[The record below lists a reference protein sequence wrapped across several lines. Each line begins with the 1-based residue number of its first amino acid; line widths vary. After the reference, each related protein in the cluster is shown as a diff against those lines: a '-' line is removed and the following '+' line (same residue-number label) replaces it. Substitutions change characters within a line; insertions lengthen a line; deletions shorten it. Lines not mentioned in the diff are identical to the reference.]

1 LVRKTAA
8 ALAFAG
14 AAVLAGSLAALG
26 TRTRQPASQVPLP
39 LTNASF
45 SEAKWPFP
53 IDQWGIGRAFAC
65 AAADCGAKVEL
76 YVRPKIGF
84 CNCSTGVSDDAE
96 LERVADTELVSA
108 QAKPLGPGRPVK
120 IGWMDGRART
130 YRAGKSGLVSVAF
143 NDECD
148 VVVAVAATGTAE
160 PEAVAEG
167 VLRFLDS
174 RPMVLWA
181 KKELGL
187 EYVYREGWGAGP
199 NASAASN

>member
-1 LVRKTAA
+1 VRKTTA

-14 AAVLAGSLAALG
+14 IAVVACSLAALG
-26 TRTRQPASQVPLP
+26 MRAPQPALEAPLS
-39 LTNASF
+39 LTNANF

-53 IDQWGIGRAFAC
+53 IDQWGVGRAFVC
-65 AAADCGAKVEL
+65 APADCGARVEL

-108 QAKPLGPGRPVK
+108 QAKPLGPGRAIRV
-120 IGWMDGRART
+120 GWMDGRARA
-130 YRAGKSGLVSVAF
+130 YRAGKSGIVSVAF

-148 VVVAVAATGTAE
+148 VVVAVAATSAE
-160 PEAVAEG
+160 PEAVAAG
-167 VLRFLDS
+167 VLKFLGS

-199 NASAASN
+199 DAGAANN

>member
-1 LVRKTAA
+1 MRKTTA

-26 TRTRQPASQVPLP
+26 VRALPGEGPAPLP
-39 LTNASF
+39 AASF

-53 IDQWGIGRAFAC
+53 IDQWGIGRAFVC
-65 AAADCGAKVEL
+65 APADCGARVEL
-76 YVRPKIGF
+76 FVRPKIGF

-96 LERVADTELVSA
+96 LERVADTDLVSA
-108 QAKPLGPGRPVK
+108 QAKPLGAGRPIR
-120 IGWMDGRART
+120 IGWMDGRVRA
-130 YRAGKSGLVSVAF
+130 YRADKSGLVSVAF

-148 VVVAVAATGTAE
+148 VVVAVAATGAAE
-160 PEAVAEG
+160 PEAVAAG
-167 VLRFLDS
+167 VLKFLGS

-199 NASAASN
+199 NASAANN

>member
-1 LVRKTAA
+1 VRKTTV
-8 ALAFAG
+8 ALALAG
-14 AAVLAGSLAALG
+14 AVLAGSLATFGMRAP
-26 TRTRQPASQVPLP
+26 QPAAEAPLP
-39 LTNASF
+39 LTTASF

-53 IDQWGIGRAFAC
+53 IDQWGVGRAFAC
-65 AAADCGAKVEL
+65 ATADCGAKVEL
-76 YVRPKIGF
+76 YVRPKVGF

-96 LERVADTELVSA
+96 LERVADTELISA
-108 QAKPLGPGRPVK
+108 QAKPLGPGRPIR
-120 IGWMDGRART
+120 IGWMDGRARA

-148 VVVAVAATGTAE
+148 VVVAVAATGSAD
-160 PEAVAEG
+160 PEAVAAG
-167 VLRFLDS
+167 VLKFLDS

-199 NASAASN
+199 NASAANN

>member
-1 LVRKTAA
+1 MRKTTA

-26 TRTRQPASQVPLP
+26 MRASDGPFELVQ
-39 LTNASF
+39 ASF
-45 SEAKWPFP
+45 NQAKWPFP

-65 AAADCGAKVEL
+65 APAGCLDKVEL

-96 LERVADTELVSA
+96 LERVADTELIAA
-108 QAKPLGPGRPVK
+108 QAKPIGSGSPIR
-120 IGWMDGRART
+120 IGWMDGRVRT
-130 YRAGKSGLVSVAF
+130 YRAGNAGLVSVAF

-148 VVVAVAATGTAE
+148 VVVAVAATGRAD
-160 PEAVAEG
+160 PNVIAPSVVA
-167 VLRFLDS
+167 FLGS

-187 EYVYREGWGAGP
+187 EYVYREGWGAGE
-199 NASAASN
+199 NAAAASN